1 MASQQSDTNNPLT
14 MSTAT
19 SPPIT
24 TTSPIT
30 VAVDPVALVITECV
44 TVTSAMRKHPRWA
57 QSSIS
62 AILGGPASTTNPPSA
77 RLEIPGRPRTA
88 GGSLESGRQQ
98 MLGKRKVSQDVTT
111 NARSSE
117 DSGLAR
123 GLLRSRRGQGH
134 TLQENPLLNAF
145 ATLRGI
151 LKNCTGMCWNRNLHR
166 VAKTR

>member
-1 MASQQSDTNNPLT
+1 MMAFQQPDINHSLT
-14 MSTAT
+14 MPPAA
-19 SPPIT
+19 SPSGAP
-24 TTSPIT
+24 TSPIT

-62 AILGGPASTTNPPSA
+62 AILGGPASTASPSSS
-77 RLEIPGRPRTA
+77 RLELPGRPRTA
-88 GGSLESGRQQ
+88 GGSLESGRQK
-98 MLGKRKVSQDVTT
+98 MLGKRKVSQDMTT

-151 LKNCTGMCWNRNLHR
+151 LKNCTGMYCNRNLIL
-166 VAKTR
+166 